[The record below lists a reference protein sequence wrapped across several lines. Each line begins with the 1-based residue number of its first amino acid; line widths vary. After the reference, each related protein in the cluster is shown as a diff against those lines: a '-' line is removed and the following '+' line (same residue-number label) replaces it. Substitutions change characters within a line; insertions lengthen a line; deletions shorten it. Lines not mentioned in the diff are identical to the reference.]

1 MKYSYRESRL
11 YPQLLR
17 PSKSLEMNILFVL
30 PLILLQIANA
40 SPLPRAFAS
49 NDVAAI
55 DADISNSVV
64 VPDSPSDIGVAADLS
79 SVSLAAA
86 EPDED
91 TNVANSV
98 IAPVELTGIGLSAL
112 EANGGVAVVTP
123 LGMQEGENAIAP
135 YNAAQAANIDAIRA
149 GLIPVGGCAEK
160 AVEEVS
166 KAVEEPSEKAF
177 HPHPLSTDTASSH
190 LSLKDIVVC
199 LQSALGIPIAGRATV
214 PGVETIIDPPYSFVN
229 ARRTQG
235 NPIDKKVRGEKIPR
249 LPHAHEHDAIEG
261 YEPNWIN
268 VYPDGT
274 QEDLRH
280 LSKVE
285 HKEEVIPVE
294 ELDVVPVVEQAAPA
308 AAAAPVKRDESAW
321 SEAGVSKKMK
331 FAAGECGMAPPGNT
345 FLKAAKQGQPRIEE
359 LMANRPRYVRSTNGG
374 GN

>member
-1 MKYSYRESRL
+1 
-11 YPQLLR
+11 
-17 PSKSLEMNILFVL
+17 MNILFVL

-49 NDVAAI
+49 NDVAAV
-55 DADISNSVV
+55 DADIANSVV

-79 SVSLAAA
+79 SVSIAAA

-112 EANGGVAVVTP
+112 EANVGIAVVTP
-123 LGMQEGENAIAP
+123 LGMQERENAIAT
-135 YNAAQAANIDAIRA
+135 YNAAQAADLDAIRA

-160 AVEEVS
+160 AI
-166 KAVEEPSEKAF
+166 EEPSEKAF
-177 HPHPLSTDTASSH
+177 HPHPPSADTASSH

-199 LQSALGIPIAGRATV
+199 LQSALGIPVAGRATV
-214 PGVETIIDPPYSFVN
+214 PGVETIIVPPYSF
-229 ARRTQG
+229 
-235 NPIDKKVRGEKIPR
+235 DKKVRGEKIPR

-274 QEDLRH
+274 EEDMRH
-280 LSKVE
+280 LNKVE
-285 HKEEVIPVE
+285 HKEEVVPVE
-294 ELDVVPVVEQAAPA
+294 ELDVVPVVEQAAP
-308 AAAAPVKRDESAW
+308 VKRDESAW
-321 SEAGVSKKMK
+321 SQAGVSNKMK